1 MARIQEWAAYSFS
14 RGSSWPRN
22 WTKVSC
28 ISGRFFTTWAIRE
41 AHSLP
46 CLLRFISFELVL
58 LSYCLI
64 LCRPLLLLPST
75 FPSIKIFFNKSALT
89 IRCPKCWSFSFSIN
103 PPNEYPVLIPLGL
116 IDLISLQSK
125 GLSRVFSSSTIQKH
139 QFFGPQSSL
148 WSNSHMYTWLLE
160 KP

>member
-1 MARIQEWAAYSFS
+1 MKCGSVNGGILMSSFVSYWHCCDGGVVYLLGHVWLFLTPWTAA
-14 RGSSWPRN
+14 
-22 WTKVSC
+22 C
-28 ISGRFFTTWAIRE
+28 QACQC
-41 AHSLP
+41 HSL
-46 CLLRFISFELVL
+46 LF
-58 LSYCLI
+58 
-64 LCRPLLLLPST
+64 LPSI

-125 GLSRVFSSSTIQKH
+125 GLSRVFSSPTIQKH

-148 WSNSHMYTWLLE
+148 WSNSHIWTWLLE